1 MPAHAHGTIGTDGFT
16 SSARTIIAKT
26 AELFDRIVH
35 PDLFVRRLTLC
46 VNHLIPETD
55 AKTKKG
61 TRQLDLFTDY
71 DELERQEK
79 AEFEEKA
86 KERRRQE
93 AILRIKQMYGKNAIL
108 NGMNYADGATQK
120 ERNQQIGGH
129 HE

>member
-1 MPAHAHGTIGTDGFT
+1 MYAGSPFALI
-16 SSARTIIAKT
+16 
-26 AELFDRIVH
+26 
-35 PDLFVRRLTLC
+35 TLYLNGC
-46 VNHLIPETD
+46 
-55 AKTKKG
+55 KGKKEV
-61 TRQLDLFTDY
+61 RQLDLFTDE
-71 DELERQEK
+71 ELERQEK